1 MSHSSRL
8 EVLQIKRDQLK
19 ARLVEIGDMRPGS
32 LVERFRKCGKPTCH
46 CAEKDAPGH
55 GPCYSLTHAVAGKTV
70 THIIPKGTAV
80 ERTRQQIAEYHR
92 FRDLVRELITIS
104 EQIGDAQM
112 PLAAAPGPTAV
123 KKNFARGAA
132 GHRYRARD

>member
-1 MSHSSRL
+1 MATTGYEGL
-8 EVLQIKRDQLK
+8 EVL
-19 ARLVEIGDMRPGS
+19 
-32 LVERFRKCGKPTCH
+32 F
-46 CAEKDAPGH
+46 
-55 GPCYSLTHAVAGKTV
+55 
-70 THIIPKGTAV
+70 
-80 ERTRQQIAEYHR
+80 TRQQIAEYQR
-92 FRDLVRELITIS
+92 FRQLVRELITVS